1 MGLNS
6 SLNQPNR
13 AVCVE
18 YESSNNPNE
27 SSIFINSI
35 RLKENGGKPIC
46 TFRSQPDSLT
56 VTDILDT
63 SVILYNDLPC
73 MGERLVNN
81 DGSYGKYSWI
91 NYSDFRKKCL
101 NFASGLQS
109 IGIRQGDYVGIF
121 SPSCINWQVSFFG
134 CLYIGAIPVTLYDY
148 FGPQANQF
156 IVENSK
162 LSCLIA
168 HSQFLD
174 TVKTILT
181 HTTIEH
187 LILISHLVNPPF
199 ISIDEVFEKGAEFTN
214 FQKYKPS
221 PDDTAIIMYTS
232 GSLGTPKGCII
243 THKNLV
249 AGSTGLGS
257 AGTSLTTR
265 DTYLSYLPL
274 AHIYEMCCQ
283 LIMLAQGARIG
294 FFSGDT
300 RDLFR
305 DCKELQPTIMC
316 GVPRIFNRFVDSV
329 KKSIDEMSTIP
340 KILTQWA
347 IRIKSKALLNSE
359 NYSMFLD
366 YFIFSHFKEEL
377 GGRLRLI
384 VVGGAP
390 ILPENYEFLRTI
402 ITPNIIQGYGLT
414 EICAAGCITEIGEGN
429 SASVGPVS
437 IATDM
442 KFRSVEGMYYDPK
455 SAQPSGEILFR
466 GTSLFSGYLNN
477 QKATDEA
484 FDGEWFLTG
493 DVGFLNSEGHV
504 QIIDRVGQLVKLS
517 HGDYIS
523 LSKLME
529 LYQTTQGVEYIYV
542 FADSHHSQPVAVV
555 VPTVNCIEDWKGRGI
570 KVFQSSQ
577 IAREEMLKKLDET
590 AEKLKLRGFEKIYD
604 IILEQGITADDEN
617 DSSDHSSLKPRLSQ
631 LRLKYEAR
639 LVELY
644 NNKPFDSSE

>member
-6 SLNQPNR
+6 SSSKQPKH
-13 AVCVE
+13 AICVE
-18 YESSNNPNE
+18 YEPSNNPNE
-27 SSIFINSI
+27 SAVFINSI

-63 SVILYNDLPC
+63 SVLLYNDLPC
-73 MGERLVNN
+73 VGERLVNT

-91 NYSDFRKKCL
+91 NYTDFRKKCF
-101 NFASGLQS
+101 NFSAGLQS
-109 IGIRQGDYVGIF
+109 IGIQKGDHVGIY
-121 SPSCINWQVSFFG
+121 SPSCIDWQVTFFG
-134 CLYIGAIPVTLYDY
+134 CLYAGAIPVTLYDY
-148 FGPQANQF
+148 FGPQSNEF
-156 IVENSK
+156 IAQNTN
-162 LSCLIA
+162 LSCIVA
-168 HSQFLD
+168 HSQNLED
-174 TVKTILT
+174 VKSIIS
-181 HTTIEH
+181 HVKVRH
-187 LILISHLVNPPF
+187 LILISHLATPPF
-199 ISIDEVFEKGAEFTN
+199 ISIDEIIQKGSENTN
-214 FQKYKPS
+214 FIKFKPS

-232 GSLGTPKGCII
+232 GSSGTPKGCII
-243 THKNLV
+243 THRNLV
-249 AGSTGLGS
+249 SGATGLGS

-265 DTYLSYLPL
+265 DTYFSYLPL

-283 LIMLAQGARIG
+283 IIMFAQGARIG

-300 RDLFR
+300 RDIFR

-329 KKSIDEMSTIP
+329 KKSIEEMPSIL
-340 KILTQWA
+340 KILTLWA
-347 IRIKSKALLNSE
+347 TRIKSDALLKSE
-359 NYSMFLD
+359 NYSMLLD
-366 YFIFSHFKEEL
+366 YFIFSRFKEEL
-377 GGRLRLI
+377 GGRLHLI
-384 VVGGAP
+384 VIGGAP

-414 EICAAGCITEIGEGN
+414 EICAAGCITEIGEEN
-429 SASVGPVS
+429 AASVGPVS

-455 SAQPSGEILFR
+455 SSQPSGEILFR
-466 GTSLFSGYLNN
+466 GPSLFRGYLNN
-477 QKATDEA
+477 EKATAET

-493 DVGFLNSEGHV
+493 DVGFLNSDGHV

-529 LYQTTQGVEYIYV
+529 LYGTTQGVQYIYV
-542 FADSHHSQPVAVV
+542 FADSHHNQPVAVV
-555 VPTVNCIEDWKGRGI
+555 MPTANCIEDWKGRGI
-570 KVFQSSQ
+570 KIFESSQ

-590 AEKLKLRGFEKIYD
+590 AEKLKLRRFEKIYD
-604 IILEQGITADDEN
+604 IILEQGIYSDKN
-617 DSSDHSSLKPRLSQ
+617 DGSSSSLKPHLTQ
-631 LRLKYEAR
+631 LRLKYESR

-644 NNKPFDSSE
+644 NNKPPDSSD